1 MNEPAPA
8 FFMGSSN
15 SIVYK
20 RNLKSVIVHELKWYR
35 NKNVYNKPYTN
46 NGLSNNLNIEALCH
60 GASLTVNQ
68 TIYTPISAA
77 VLVV

>member
-1 MNEPAPA
+1 MNKLAPV
-8 FFMGSSN
+8 FFKGSSI

-20 RNLKSVIVHELKWYR
+20 RNLKSVIVYELKCYR
-35 NKNVYNKPYTN
+35 NKNVYNKPITN
-46 NGLSNNLNIEALCH
+46 NGLSNNLFPEALRH
-60 GASLTVNQ
+60 DASLTVNR

>member
-1 MNEPAPA
+1 MNELAPV
-8 FFMGSSN
+8 FSKGSSN

-20 RNLKSVIVHELKWYR
+20 RNSKSVMVYELKYYR
-35 NKNVYNKPYTN
+35 NKNAYNKPITN
-46 NGLSNNLNIEALCH
+46 NGLSNNPISEALRH
-60 GASLTVNQ
+60 DASLTVNR